1 LNDITMLE
9 YEAAAMKTRL
19 PTAGSEYV
27 TLGLIGEIGE
37 FYGKWAKCLR
47 DGREWDDEDMKKE
60 LGDILWMLT
69 ALCRES
75 GSSLS
80 EVASMNVKKLE
91 GRAKRKTLQGSGDNR

>member
-1 LNDITMLE
+1 MTTFED
-9 YEAAAMKTRL
+9 YEIAAMKTRL

-27 TLGLIGEIGE
+27 TLGLIGEVGE

-47 DGREWDDEDMKKE
+47 DGRDWDGEDMKKE

-69 ALCRES
+69 ALCHDS
-75 GSSLS
+75 GASLS
-80 EVASMNVKKLE
+80 EVAGMNIKKLE

>member
-1 LNDITMLE
+1 MTFED
-9 YEAAAMKTRL
+9 YEIAAMKTRL
-19 PTAGSEYV
+19 PSASSEYI

-47 DGREWDDEDMKKE
+47 DDKPWDEEDMKKE

-69 ALCRES
+69 SLCHDS
-75 GSSLS
+75 GTTLS
-80 EVASMNVKKLE
+80 EVASLNLKKLA

>member
-1 LNDITMLE
+1 MTLLQ

-19 PTAGSEYV
+19 PSAGSEYV

-47 DGREWDDEDMKKE
+47 DDKPWDDEDMKKE
-60 LGDILWMLT
+60 LGDILWMLA

-75 GSSLS
+75 GTSLA
-80 EVASMNVKKLE
+80 EVADMNIKKLA